1 MTVKEYRRGN
11 QKWTVQRNWQHWV
24 HKTKSSV
31 GHHYAK
37 TNKCNVKQSK
47 FVGKYI
53 ISKLHLKFT
62 FPNFNNVPV
71 ILRLKILL
79 SRIKD
84 FPLLHSVV
92 ELD

>member
-71 ILRLKILL
+71 ILR
-79 SRIKD
+79 
-84 FPLLHSVV
+84 
-92 ELD
+92 